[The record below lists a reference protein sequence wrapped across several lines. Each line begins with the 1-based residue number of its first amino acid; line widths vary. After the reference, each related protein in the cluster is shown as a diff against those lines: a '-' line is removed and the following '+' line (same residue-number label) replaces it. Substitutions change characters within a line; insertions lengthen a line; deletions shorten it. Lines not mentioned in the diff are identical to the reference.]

1 MQAASPGNKQFR
13 ILLIA
18 KAIAIIN
25 RNHVLIRLPPP
36 LRRMRFSE
44 ATLKALDPERP
55 IREADIER
63 TEIPQC
69 SGLLPYRWLCYLL
82 GKAQRWADSAP
93 VSIQNDSGLAQGLA
107 GRSAAG

>member
-1 MQAASPGNKQFR
+1 VHGDEGAPWQHVEPDSRAATSREFPQNSETFLVMQAASPGNKQFR

-44 ATLKALDPERP
+44 ATR
-55 IREADIER
+55 
-63 TEIPQC
+63 
-69 SGLLPYRWLCYLL
+69 
-82 GKAQRWADSAP
+82 
-93 VSIQNDSGLAQGLA
+93 
-107 GRSAAG
+107 

>member
-1 MQAASPGNKQFR
+1 MTQYEGLNHETCCCANPDRGGLRCRIHAELCMQAAPPGNKQFR

-44 ATLKALDPERP
+44 ATR
-55 IREADIER
+55 
-63 TEIPQC
+63 
-69 SGLLPYRWLCYLL
+69 
-82 GKAQRWADSAP
+82 
-93 VSIQNDSGLAQGLA
+93 
-107 GRSAAG
+107 